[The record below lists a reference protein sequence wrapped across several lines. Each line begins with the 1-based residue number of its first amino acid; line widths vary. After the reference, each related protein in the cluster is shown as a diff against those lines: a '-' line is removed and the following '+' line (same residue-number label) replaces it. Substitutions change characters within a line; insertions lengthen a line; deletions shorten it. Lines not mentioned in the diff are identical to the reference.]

1 MVLISGSGGMPSEN
15 LAGKFGFLSRK
26 GFKFVCIFLYPKF
39 QLSRRDRSHRP
50 VRVFSRERFLF
61 KIVLIHLH
69 ILVHEVQLAR
79 RDHNWK
85 TLSPYFALVGKGD

>member
-26 GFKFVCIFLYPKF
+26 GFKFVCIFLYPEF

-50 VRVFSRERFLF
+50 VRVFSRERFL
-61 KIVLIHLH
+61 LH